1 MQQKKRPL
9 AWIMLV
15 AMVFSLFPQGLFG
28 GSVASAADAFS
39 TYFTP
44 SDRTIRESSRLSLVY
59 DSSAGKDNSN
69 FLSRELVYK
78 SPTSSLDITG
88 TFAMVNGS
96 SLKVKVEQLKLV
108 EEGNLRTWVPD
119 ETRTVTTAIT
129 NSGSNRFTAS
139 NVSLFSGF
147 NRITF
152 IGTQGNSSVES
163 SDSFYVMYDPAPYI
177 ENFILYTDRTIPGG
191 GVAYNLNEGTETVVD
206 TERVDFQGT
215 VKNATQ
221 VSISVNGGEPMDPP
235 VTTDGSFFASQIK
248 LLPGKNILK
257 FNIEG
262 QPNGI
267 ETERVV
273 YYFDKTKP
281 FVDLK
286 VTIGN
291 ETKSVVSKT
300 DLATFTDPDKTKGTL
315 AGQILVPYV
324 EGSGKFAD
332 EGTVTVQGKSYS
344 ITVQDQDEKLITG
357 PDGKTVKYR
366 MVSFTSN
373 AEYDLNPSLTD
384 STKAAKDQ
392 TLVVKIAQGAFSAE
406 YTASY
411 VYSSGAQDI
420 TNLYY
425 LPNYKGGAVDSKRP
439 LNGATLQEDN
449 LYILVESGSTLKK
462 DPDPVLKGVY
472 LPSGVNPVIL
482 TRYNGATGLK
492 DNEQVYEVTNL
503 ASGKQQL
510 RFSFS
515 DNPEPDLAKVVE
527 VTYATISSIYVGSIQ
542 TGETYT
548 FDSSKGTQYLN
559 VEGELIGFKDLNDLK
574 AEMLVNGQLTATTV
588 TSLVNDTVLEVP
600 AGSTKVPIIAFPKT
614 QKFKFSLPIKKN
626 GPIYYGENTIDIRAI
641 VDDAGGRPKTI
652 TSVLKINVVDSY
664 NSTIASFMPTR
675 IPTSRESFDNKTV
688 ANYTEEKLSRI
699 FAVTPDFILRD
710 GKYVTSEKEFDLVF
724 RGSGAQ
730 NINLSYGSKVIFSKT
745 VNNTE
750 VLESTDNSSTVGDI
764 TGSDFAGNEDSFI
777 GRIRGLKFDAPGTQV
792 YTLELIN
799 STGARSTQRIEVVR
813 EPAPYRIL
821 APQPTVGDQIVVNKN
836 YVRFDIE
843 AEGATQVL
851 IGKEVAE
858 KRTDYN
864 NRFVLDY
871 VGLKPDKDN
880 KIKIEITRDGGKIS
894 DTVSVY
900 YTSAVTTSSQ
910 FMAPKVANKYTA
922 FNKNLQLSFPKGT
935 VLQSQN
941 SIGITKFYPN
951 NKVLFGIA
959 EPRKGI
965 VEKINDYGYDT
976 EVGGEYKPK
985 IEIPLSVS
993 SNFSSALD
1001 TSDFTLIS
1009 DIYWIN
1015 GGIGEQGNRNDS
1027 SYKSATDGVTPY
1039 SMDGIF
1045 TTFAAERI
1053 LTPSNRG
1060 SLILNYD
1067 PSIVDDVG
1075 STITVFRLSDKT
1087 QTGTWVPIGGK
1098 VDTKNHTITVPF
1110 DEFGYYKVMK
1120 QSRSYAD
1127 ITNHPWARNYLNA
1140 MYAKGLMKPLKSNS
1154 FGADD
1159 RVTRGEFATLLVKGM
1174 DIPITTPTQQTFS
1187 DVGKGTGA
1195 EIWSYEAIETA
1206 ARVGI
1211 ITGRSDGFFQP
1222 QMPISREDAAVM
1234 IARAMNAK
1242 LAANDSKLSSALGK
1256 SFLDS
1261 STIEYYA
1268 RPAVQAVT
1276 KAKIM
1281 DGSPVTVAGAKK
1293 AQFQFNPKGNMTRAE
1308 AAKIAVE
1315 LLKKSTALFPKTLS

>member
-9 AWIMLV
+9 VWIMLV
-15 AMVFSLFPQGLFG
+15 TMVLSLFPQGLF
-28 GSVASAADAFS
+28 SSNVASAADSYS

-88 TFAMVNGS
+88 TFAMVNGT

-119 ETRTVTTAIT
+119 ETRAVTTAIT
-129 NSGSNRFTAS
+129 DSGSNRFTAS

-147 NRITF
+147 NKITF

-163 SDSFYVMYDPAPYI
+163 SDAFYVMYDPAPYI
-177 ENFILYTDRTIPGG
+177 ENFLLYTDRTVPGG
-191 GVAYNLNEGTETVVD
+191 GIAYNLNEGTETVVD
-206 TERVDFQGT
+206 TERVDFQGS

-221 VSISVNGGEPMDPP
+221 VSISVNGGEAIDPP
-235 VTTDGSFFASQIK
+235 VTSDGSFFASQIK

-257 FNIEG
+257 FKIEG
-262 QPNGI
+262 QPNAI
-267 ETERVV
+267 ETERIV
-273 YYFDKTKP
+273 YYFDTTKP

-286 VTIGN
+286 VTIGT
-291 ETKSVVSKT
+291 ETKSVLSRSET
-300 DLATFTDPDKTKGTL
+300 ATFTDQNQTKAKL
-315 AGQILVPYV
+315 SGQVLIPYV
-324 EGSGKFAD
+324 EGSGTFAA
-332 EGTVTVQGKSYS
+332 EGTVTVQGKNYNVT
-344 ITVQDQDEKLITG
+344 INDDDEKLITG
-357 PDGKTVKYR
+357 PDGKSVKYR
-366 MVSFTSN
+366 MVNFTSN
-373 AEYDLNPSLTD
+373 EEYDLTMDATNT
-384 STKAAKDQ
+384 TVAAKNQ
-392 TLVVKIAQGAFSAE
+392 TLVVKVVQGAFSSE
-406 YTASY
+406 YTTSFI
-411 VYSSGAQDI
+411 YSSGSQDI

-425 LPNYKGGAVDSKRP
+425 LPNYKGGAIDSKTP
-439 LNGATLQEDN
+439 LNGATLQEDK
-449 LYILVESGSTLKK
+449 LYILVESGSSLKK
-462 DPDPVLKGVY
+462 DTVPTLKGVY
-472 LPSGVNPVIL
+472 LPSGLKPVEL
-482 TRYNGATGLK
+482 KLYNGATGLE

-515 DNPEPDLAKVVE
+515 DNPEPELAKVVE

-559 VEGELIGFKDLNDLK
+559 VEGELLGFKDLNGLK
-574 AEMLVNGQLTATTV
+574 AEMLVNGQLTATTAPE
-588 TSLVNDTVLEVP
+588 LVNSTTLDTPTASATALV
-600 AGSTKVPIIAFPKT
+600 IAFPKT

-626 GPIYYGENTIDIRAI
+626 GPIYYGENTIEIRAV

-652 TSVLKINVVDSY
+652 STVLKINVIDTYS
-664 NSTIASFMPTR
+664 STIASFMPTR
-675 IPTSRESFDNKTV
+675 IPTTRESFDNKTV
-688 ANYTEEKLSRI
+688 SNYTEEKLSRI
-699 FAVTPDFILRD
+699 FAVTPDFILKD

-730 NINLSYGSKVIFSKT
+730 NINLSFGSKVIFSKT
-745 VNNTE
+745 VNNTD
-750 VLESTDNSSTVGDI
+750 VWDSKDTGQTADS

-799 STGARSTQRIEVVR
+799 STGARSTQRIEIVR
-813 EPAPYRIL
+813 EPVPYRIL

-851 IGKEVAE
+851 IGKEPAE

-871 VGLKPDKDN
+871 VGLKPDKEN
-880 KIKIEITRDGGKIS
+880 KIKIEITRDGGTIS
-894 DTVSVY
+894 DTVTVY
-900 YTSAVTTSSQ
+900 YTSAVTTGSQ
-910 FMAPKVANKYTA
+910 YMAPKVANKYTA
-922 FNKNLQLSFPKGT
+922 FNKNVQLSFPKGT
-935 VLQSQN
+935 VLQSKN
-941 SIGITKFYPN
+941 SIGVTKFYPD
-951 NKVLFGIA
+951 NKLLFGIA

-993 SNFSSALD
+993 SNFSSTMD

-1015 GGIGEQGNRNDS
+1015 GGIGEQGNRSDS

-1053 LTPSNRG
+1053 LAPSNRG

-1075 STITVFRLSDKT
+1075 STITVFRLSDTT
-1087 QTGTWVPIGGK
+1087 QAGTWVPIGGK
-1098 VDTKNHTITVPF
+1098 VDTKKHTITVPF

-1140 MYAKGLMKPLKSNS
+1140 MYAKGLMKPLKTNS

-1159 RVTRGEFATLLVKGM
+1159 RITRGEFATLLVKGM
-1174 DIPITTPTQQTFS
+1174 DIPIITPTQQTFS

-1211 ITGRSDGFFQP
+1211 IQGRSDGFFQP
-1222 QMPISREDAAVM
+1222 QLPVSREDAAVM

-1242 LAANDSKLSSALGK
+1242 LAANDSKLAAALGK

-1261 STIEYYA
+1261 SSIEYYA
-1268 RPAVQAVT
+1268 RPAIQAVT

-1281 DGSPVTVAGAKK
+1281 EGSPITLPGATKP
-1293 AQFQFNPKGNMTRAE
+1293 QYQFNPKGNMTRAE

-1315 LLKKSTALFPKTLS
+1315 LLKKSTGLFPKTLS